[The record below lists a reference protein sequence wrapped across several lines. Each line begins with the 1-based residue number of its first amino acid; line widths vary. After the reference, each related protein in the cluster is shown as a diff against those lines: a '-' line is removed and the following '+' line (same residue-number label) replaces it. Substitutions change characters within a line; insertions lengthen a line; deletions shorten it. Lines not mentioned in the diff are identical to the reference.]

1 MSLRRTVEL
10 LPEIFRTDTNRKFL
24 SATLDQ
30 LTQEPNLVRTQGY
43 VGRRAGPGVDSNN
56 NYVTEP
62 NATRNNY
69 QLDPGVVFLRPDT
82 SQAQDVITYPGLL
95 DALKLQGAA
104 VAQSDRLM
112 QSEYYAWDSFCDLD
126 KFTNYSQYYW
136 LENGPDS
143 VDVFGTD
150 VALTDDFVITRN
162 ESYVFSETAGQNPA
176 ISLVRGGNYT
186 FELAQPGHA
195 FWIQTAPGVAGTV
208 PSSPNISSRAV
219 AGVANNGTDVGS
231 VVFNVPLKSD
241 QDFFYSMPSVGTVDL
256 ITDLKFNQLNNVYVD
271 DFLRQN
277 PAGIDGI
284 TQLNDRTV
292 VFVNTIADAQSG
304 GWQITSQFDPL
315 QRNNAFNSQ
324 LGSFDSTTYD
334 QTDNIVDVATRYS
347 VWQIRYVLD
356 DSGNAYITLQSVRS
370 VPELTKFSI
379 NFGTEYSSTQWY
391 KTASGLFEQMPLL
404 TAVLDTLW
412 YQDSSNPE
420 IFGRLLLVDPSDAT
434 AINIDDIVGA
444 ADYVSPNGVAFSNGL
459 KIQFRGLVQPA
470 SYQNREFYVEG
481 VGSGPGLLNRV
492 GFVDGEAYFGPSHA
506 HLGVRMTGAVHRS
519 DFHQFIYDTVEES
532 LLNMGQGGPA
542 GSPLPAAGVPAN
554 LRSNGIKLIPVDDM
568 IVPELADLSAPD
580 YITINRASKSRSAWS
595 RSNRWTH
602 VDVIRATAAYNN
614 QVVLV
619 DNKLRGKRPIL
630 EFRSNINL
638 YNSGTQAKQPVNVV
652 DFSTTDAFSNIAGSA
667 GYSTDGYRF
676 VNGTRVVFAADTDPL
691 VRNQIWQ
698 VELIDT
704 ADTGNL
710 VISLTPA
717 DNSQALPGQSV
728 VCISGTV
735 QTGKTF
741 WFDGVQWQQAQEK
754 TRVNQPPLFDVYDSN
769 GNSFGNNTIYPSTT
783 FAGSRLFGYS
793 DGAGTRGDNV
803 LGFPLRYLNINNVGD
818 ILFENYFYT
827 DTFLY
832 VQDRIGQTQN
842 ISTGFAR
849 EYVDRVSFADLI
861 GWQTAAATDVSR
873 QVFVLDYAPTLTL
886 DVAIDLDAAM
896 NPLQLYVQGTFVD
909 SDNYVFAVIG
919 NTTEINLLVQYP
931 ADTKIEAQVISRQ
944 VSASAYYQVP
954 LNLENNPLNQDS
966 TSFTLG
972 TIRTHYESIGQNLRS
987 IVGPIV
993 GANNTRDLGN
1003 INAFGSVIVQHSAPV
1018 TLTGT
1023 VLRQQQFEFF
1033 KSLQFNGQEYS
1044 KYKHRLLSQ
1053 SAEGNY
1059 VNLTPTQVL
1068 DDILLDLSLGRS
1080 EISPFYW
1087 SDMLPF
1093 GNTYIENNY
1102 TYGFT
1107 STPVFDTVQTYDF
1120 GRSNFLGLLV
1130 YVNGRLLTM
1139 NTEYTVAADT
1149 PTLEILTTLAV
1160 GDRISVREYETTYGN
1175 FVPNTPT
1182 KMGLYPAF
1190 KPELYLDTSYVQ
1202 PRMVVRGHDGSVTVA
1217 FGDFRDQVLLEF
1229 ETRIYNNLKIQSA
1242 APLDAADVVPGQFR
1256 NTQYSPVE
1264 INNILS
1270 TDFLTWVGHN
1280 KLDYNTQVFDSND
1293 PFTYNYSQSAS
1304 RVSGQPSV
1312 GAWRGIYNYLYDTI
1326 YPDTRPWEMLGFSQE
1341 PAWWQREYGA
1351 APYTSGNLVL
1361 WDDLASGTIRDPA
1374 NPRVVAKYARPGLLT
1389 VLPVDS
1395 EGNLLSPLDSAIGN
1409 YDASSFRRSWRFGDQ
1424 GPAENAWR
1432 TSSAWPFAVMRL
1444 LALTK
1449 PAEFFSVFVDRD
1461 RYGYNQN
1468 IQQYLWDGRYRLNA
1482 TDIAPLY
1489 GNAVSRASYLNWI
1502 IDYNRQL
1509 GINSTDNLTQVLNN
1523 IDVRLCWRA
1532 AGFTDKSY
1540 LKIFT
1545 ERSSPDNTNASE
1557 ILPDESYQVLLYKNQ
1572 PFERV
1577 TYSSVVVQRTAD
1589 GWSVLGYDQQRPYF
1603 EVLQSRPAAGTQLLT
1618 SGSTQVRVATEFT
1631 STVRQVPYGFVYTT
1645 VGAVSDFLVSYG
1657 AQLQQQG
1664 LIFEN
1669 RENGYVLDWS
1679 QMAQEFLAW
1688 TQQGWSTGSLINLN
1702 PAATGISVEREQ
1714 AVVDNIYAAG
1724 PENIILNQNRQ
1735 PLGSTDLLIDRLDNV
1750 FRVRSV
1756 NDSTINYVNL
1766 QFTSYEHAVVLDN
1779 RSIFSDLIY
1788 QPVTGARQSRVL
1800 VSGWRTGNW
1809 TGILNAPGFVLNQD
1823 NIAEWSSARR
1833 YAKGEIVLFKNEFWT
1848 ASTVIQPGANFEYN
1862 SWIKSDYDQIQ
1873 KGLLPNAASQSAELV
1888 QAYSINSVNLEQE
1901 VDLFSYGLIGFRP
1914 RDYMQSLNLDDVSQV
1929 NLYQNFL
1936 KTKGTLKSAQLFAAA
1951 DLGKEIAEY
1960 SITEYWAVLRSQ
1972 YGATGNR
1979 NYIELLLDQAT
1990 LLSDPSLVQ
1999 IVLPQQASAADQ
2011 TVLLQD
2017 VWKSS
2022 INLTSTN
2029 ILPTTTVPVTD
2040 VGLPSAGYVNL
2051 DDVDITAFDLDSFD
2065 AADNLVSSVG
2075 VATTVWIANTN
2086 AQDWNVYSARKT
2098 PGKIITVADNL
2109 NNRAQVVFDQAHQL
2123 AVGDILIIKF
2133 FDAAVDGIYRVKAVP
2148 GLTSL
2153 LIDFQFAGQQT
2164 AINSNGVGF
2173 TLKTTR
2179 VAQAA
2184 DIVNLPYAKQLT
2196 PGIKIWV
2203 DDNGQGQW
2211 QVLQKTDPFSIAR
2224 PLSPTL
2230 PTTSAQYGA
2239 SVAQGLSNLSALVGA
2254 PGYNLESAATA
2265 PGAVYTY
2272 VKTQQDVY
2280 EQNSIMQLGTSGT
2293 AGYGNA
2299 IAVGNQDWAVIGASE
2314 SSSGRGYAVVIFRS
2328 PGSNVFEQWQ
2338 LLAIAPDDAVTSA
2351 DKFGFSVVMSQ
2362 NERWLYVGAPGGNS
2376 VYAYARVDVETQTV
2390 QYVGNGVDNQFN
2402 IDSHIVFDTTDQLVV
2417 SLNGE
2422 FQTAGVDYSIVGANI
2437 AFATA
2442 PISGSLLTISRRVAE
2457 SFEGDGSTVLFS
2469 VDGLYAATETA
2480 AVSVYADG
2488 VLQRP
2493 EIDYTVS
2500 GPDLTFTTAPADKV
2514 RVSVRTGT
2522 YWKLVNQITSPA
2534 GNDAV
2539 NFGHSIVTTTDGRKL
2554 IVADPGSRNVD
2565 LAQATVGQVYVY
2577 DRAVQNFQVVN
2588 SDITTYTT
2596 IENAV
2601 LPVAV
2606 SLNKEFLVNAAG
2618 SIAGTYTV
2626 SGNTVVLDRPLA
2638 VGDVVTVDVNQFKLE
2653 QVVESAVPS
2662 NNNLFGNQTVQC
2674 VNDCSLYVSSPF
2686 ADVED
2691 RVESGK
2697 VEFFINQARVYGV
2710 IVGSTIDPTLSPGD
2724 TIRINNFYVE
2734 HTAPV
2739 DGRTAIEQL
2748 VHNINQ
2754 SGVPNAVAT
2763 VNAGRLMLSVKNT
2776 QSAVPL
2782 EKLQISAG
2790 TGTLFAD
2797 LGLAVYAHQQTITAP
2812 ETQDFA
2818 HFGQSLF
2825 ISDNTVTL
2833 LVGAPDAAAR
2843 RFISFDRGTTIFDA
2857 DSTIYTD
2864 TVQQSGVV
2872 YSYDYLPS
2880 AVESVTNPGQ
2890 YVFGQQIISDDPTT
2904 GDKFGSSVDY
2914 TTGTLLIGSPACT
2927 VDTLPDA
2934 GCVLS
2939 LRNVNQIPAW
2949 QQTRL
2954 QQPAVNSEL
2963 LNTVF
2968 LYNRGN
2974 NVPSRY
2980 LDYFNPLQGRL
2991 LGAVAQNID
3000 YIGSVD
3006 PAAYNF
3012 GTVNNYGSAW
3022 RQQHVGEIWW
3032 NTSRVRFLDTAQNDI
3047 VYASRRWGQLFP
3059 GSQVEMYQ
3067 WVISAVPPAEYA
3079 GPGRPL
3085 SLNSFVVSSALN
3097 EQGIFSTEYFFWVSG
3112 IDTVSAAAKKTLSVE
3127 TLIRYIE
3134 NPRASGI
3141 SYIAPIDS
3149 STIAIYNSLEYITSQ
3164 DTVLHIEYDQ
3174 LLNDSAV
3181 HSEYQLVAENRA
3193 DGFLSNDLY
3202 QKLQDS
3208 LCGINN
3214 TGGLVPDIFL
3224 SASEKFGV
3232 EFRPRQSMFVNRFAA
3247 LENYLSRANSVLK
3260 QFPIAETK
3268 KFNLLNSSEPEPS
3281 SFSSAWDMRVASH
3294 EELTFQNLAE
3304 VSIGYRYLVA
3314 SDVNYQGLWT
3324 IYQVSA
3330 GTAPG
3335 TRQVLLSRVQ
3345 NYDTSLYWAFV
3356 DWYRPGFNPSTRISL
3371 EVPVF
3376 SSLVALDVAEG
3387 TTVKVSANSQ
3397 GQWELYQ
3404 LTNSEWQ
3411 RVGLQGGTIEFLS
3424 RLWNYAAG
3432 RYGFDVEV
3440 FDAQFFD
3447 QEPVVETRKII
3458 QAINQELLID
3468 DLAIERNRLLIL
3480 MFNYILSEQS
3490 APEWL
3495 TKTSLIDV
3503 DHTVRQLIP
3512 YQSYRRDNQEFVA
3525 DYINEVKPYH
3535 TQIREFNLIYKGQDT
3550 YLGSTSDF
3558 DLPAFW
3564 DNEQG
3569 IFVSPVLDPTGTLST
3584 TSSLPSTA
3592 AVWQDFPWNQWFE
3605 NYLLSI
3611 ESVLIVNGGIDYTV
3625 PPQVVVTGAAVRA
3638 AQMIARVN
3646 SQGQVSA
3653 IEIVDPG
3660 QGYASTAAITLTGG
3674 NGTGAQAVAVM
3685 GNQVVRSMS
3694 TTIKYDRYQYTTA
3707 VTPWQSGQE
3716 YVSGTLV
3723 RHADRVWSANAAIE
3737 NIEFDPDQWT
3747 VVAAGDLSGVDRTMG
3762 YYVPRVNE
3770 PGLDLAL
3777 LISGIDYP
3785 GVQVAAPSFNF
3796 NPGFDSGAFEDPG
3809 FIVESSQDPLYL
3821 SGVRNVTWSAQSPDF
3836 VPDQEFTP
3844 DQWVADRYTGGAGF
3858 DVASYDNIAFGPE
3871 GRPTYDPAILDA
3883 IYESNFADTFLGTRP
3898 ADINVDGG
3906 EFVDTFSSHAPE
3918 ELIPGAIFD
3927 TLDMRVFTTPGA
3939 DWSGDGHGFPS
3950 ATRKFVYGS
3959 QTSLEFGS
3967 LLDYPATVQVWNQTR
3982 RVQLIPGQGYNINW
3996 ATLTIQVVDAT
4007 GANTND
4013 IIVVTSRGV
4022 GGGNQ
4027 LFKQS
4032 YNGAEIGKSVF
4043 MPMTFSL
4050 ITQTVVFV
4058 NGVLVE
4064 NYGIFSENAGTL
4076 LQFDR
4081 TLGADDFAT
4090 IVLVSDSPIIIPT
4103 IERFDS
4109 VPFDSAIETAGAG
4122 SFDFTGLAA
4131 TGEILALGWSSPVTE
4146 YFVAGNSLTY
4156 QLSNSMAGTNP
4167 ANIVVERNGVRARP
4181 AEGAEYT
4188 GNGSTVEFSL
4198 PTRGG
4203 YNQEDIIDTEVAV
4216 YVNNTALVLNTD
4228 YTVSAV
4234 DSSSDRS
4241 VVLVQAPAV
4250 NASVLISV
4258 STAAQYTV
4266 SGNILTWN
4274 AVGSL
4279 IPVNGD
4285 IVSVTT
4291 WNDTSEQGI
4300 VTKVFQGST
4309 AQGVVVTQGYSE
4321 TVFDAGGLSG
4331 QPGSFDYSAGSVIAT
4346 NRFDLGRTVVR
4357 TDRLLVTLDGNYL
4370 FKNVGYT
4377 VEGTALII
4385 SGAVINPS
4393 QVLAV
4398 TVFTDSTVPDAI
4410 AFRIFQ
4416 DMRGLQLNY
4425 RITESTTTALTQSLA
4440 ATADTIHVADAA
4452 RLSQPDLTKGIFGF
4466 VTVGNERISYR
4477 ERSLENNTVSGLR
4490 RGTAGTGAATHA
4502 AGTAVYDIGIVN
4514 LLPAEYQNSVAQ
4526 EDFLGNGSTTQF
4538 NTQIRLDSD
4547 DSTELVHA
4555 IEVYV
4560 AGIRQLPGSYTVDSA
4575 DPVVVTFAVAPP
4587 AGYQVS
4593 IVVRQSIGWYAPG
4606 TGIALQDQSTPA
4618 ARFIQ
4623 GTGGGSGA
4631 IVGSTSSSTGSS
4643 IGSGY

>member
-1 MSLRRTVEL
+1 MSLRRTVDL

-24 SATLDQ
+24 NATLDQ

-43 VGRRAGPGVDSNN
+43 VGRKVGPGVDSNN
-56 NYVTEP
+56 NYVVEP
-62 NATRNNY
+62 SAVRTNY
-69 QLDPGVVFLRPDT
+69 QLDPSVVFLKPDT

-104 VAQSDRLM
+104 VGQSDRLM
-112 QSEYYAWDSFCDLD
+112 QSEYYAWDPFCDLD

-143 VDVFGTD
+143 VDVFGTEI
-150 VALTDDFVITRN
+150 ALTDDFEITRTD
-162 ESYVFSETAGQNPA
+162 SYVFSEIAGQNPV
-176 ISLVRGGNYT
+176 ITLVRGGNYT

-208 PSSPNISSRAV
+208 PATPNISSRAV
-219 AGVANNGTDVGS
+219 LGVDNNGADVGS

-241 QDFFYSMPSVGTVDL
+241 QDFFYSMPSIGTVDL
-256 ITDLKFNQLNNVYVD
+256 ITDLKFTQLNNVYVD

-277 PAGIDGI
+277 PTGLDGI
-284 TQLNDRTV
+284 TQLDGRTV

-315 QRNNAFNSQ
+315 PRDNAFNGQ
-324 LGSFDSTTYD
+324 LGSFDSTAYD
-334 QTDNIVDVATRYS
+334 QTDNINDVATRYS
-347 VWQIRYVLD
+347 VWQIRYVFD
-356 DSGNAYITLQSVRS
+356 DGGNAYITLQSVQS
-370 VPELTKFSI
+370 VSELTKFLI
-379 NFGTEYSSTQWY
+379 NFGTQYSGTQWY
-391 KTASGLFEQMPLL
+391 KNASGLFEQIPLL

-420 IFGRLLLVDPSDAT
+420 IFGRILLVDPSDAT
-434 AINIDDIVGA
+434 AINVDNIVGA
-444 ADYVSPNGVAFSNGL
+444 TSYVSPNGVAFTNGL

-481 VGSGPGLLNRV
+481 VGSGPGLPSRV
-492 GFVDGEAYFGPSHA
+492 GFVDGEAYFGPSHV
-506 HLGVRMTGAVHRS
+506 HLGVRMTGAVHR
-519 DFHQFIYDTVEES
+519 DEFHQFIYDTVEES
-532 LLNMGQGGPA
+532 LLHIGQGGPA
-542 GSPLPAAGVPAN
+542 GSPLPAAGVSAN
-554 LRSNGIKLIPVDDM
+554 LLGNGIKLIPVDDM
-568 IVPELADLSAPD
+568 IVPEQADLSTPD
-580 YITINRASKSRSAWS
+580 YITINRASKNRSAWS
-595 RSNRWTH
+595 RSNRWFH
-602 VDVIRATAAYNN
+602 IDVIGATAVYNN
-614 QVVLV
+614 QPVLI
-619 DNKLRGKRPIL
+619 DNNLRGKRPIL

-638 YNSGTQAKQPVNVV
+638 YNSGTQSKPPVDVV
-652 DFSTTDAFSNIAGSA
+652 DFSATDAFSNIAGSA
-667 GYSTDGYRF
+667 GYAIDGYRF
-676 VNGTRVVFAADTDPL
+676 INGTRVVFAGDTDPL

-698 VELIDT
+698 VSLIDPT
-704 ADTGNL
+704 DTGNF
-710 VISLTPA
+710 VINLTPA
-717 DNSQALPGQSV
+717 DNSQVLPGQTV
-728 VCISGTV
+728 VCVSGTV
-735 QTGKTF
+735 QAGKTF
-741 WFDGVQWQQAQEK
+741 WFDGVQWQLAQEK
-754 TRVNQPPLFDVYDSN
+754 TRVNQPPLFDVYDIN
-769 GNSFGNNTIYPSTT
+769 GNSFGNNSIYPSTT
-783 FAGSRLFGYS
+783 FAGSRLFGYA
-793 DGAGTRGDNV
+793 DGVGTRGDAV

-832 VQDRIGQTQN
+832 VQDRVGQTQN

-849 EYVDRVSFADLI
+849 EYVDRVSFSELI
-861 GWQTAAATDVSR
+861 GWQTAVATNVSR
-873 QVFVLDYAPTLTL
+873 QVFVLDYSPTLTL
-886 DVAIDLDAAM
+886 DVAIDLESQL
-896 NPLQLYVQGTFVD
+896 NPLQLYVQGTFVE
-909 SDNYVFAVIG
+909 SNNYVFAVVG
-919 NTTEINLLVQYP
+919 NTTEINLLEQYP
-931 ADTKIEAQVISRQ
+931 ADTKIEVQVISRQ
-944 VSASAYYQVP
+944 ASSSAYYQVP

-972 TIRTHYESIGQNLRS
+972 TIRNHYNSIGQNLRS
-987 IVGPIV
+987 IVGPVV

-1003 INAFGSVIVQHSAPV
+1003 INLYGSMIVQHSSPV
-1018 TLTGT
+1018 TLTGV

-1033 KSLQFNGQEYS
+1033 KSLQFNSQEYN
-1044 KYKHRLLSQ
+1044 KYKQQLLSRA
-1053 SAEGNY
+1053 AEGNY

-1068 DDILLDLSLGRS
+1068 DDVLLDLSLGRS

-1093 GNTYIENNY
+1093 GSTYTENNY

-1107 STPVFDTVQTYDF
+1107 STPVFDTVQTYNF
-1120 GRSNFLGLLV
+1120 SQSNFLALSV
-1130 YVNGRLLTM
+1130 YLNGRLLTK
-1139 NTEYTVAADT
+1139 NTEYTVAVDS
-1149 PTLEILTTLAV
+1149 PTLEILVPLAV

-1190 KPELYLDTSYVQ
+1190 EPELYLDTTYVD
-1202 PRMVVRGHDGSVTVA
+1202 PRMAVRGHDGSVTVA

-1229 ETRIYNNLKIQSA
+1229 ETRIYNNLKIQSPV
-1242 APLDAADVVPGQFR
+1242 PLDAADVVPGQFR
-1256 NTQYSPVE
+1256 STQYSQTE

-1270 TDFLTWVGHN
+1270 TDFLTWIGHN
-1280 KLDYNTQVFDSND
+1280 KLDYNTQVFDSNN
-1293 PFTYNYSQSAS
+1293 PFTYNYSQSAN

-1326 YPDTRPWEMLGFSQE
+1326 YPNTRPWEMLGFSE
-1341 PAWWQREYGA
+1341 KPTWWETQYGP
-1351 APYTSGNLVL
+1351 APYTSGNRVL
-1361 WDDLASGTIRDPA
+1361 WDDLASGTIQDPA
-1374 NPRVVAKYARPGLLT
+1374 NPRVVPKYARPELLT

-1449 PAEFFSVFVDRD
+1449 PAEFFSVCVDRD
-1461 RYGYNQN
+1461 RYRYNLN

-1489 GNAVSRASYLNWI
+1489 GNAVSSASYLNWI

-1509 GINSTDNLTQVLNN
+1509 GINSTDNLTDVLRN
-1523 IDVRLCWRA
+1523 IDVRLCWRT

-1540 LKIFT
+1540 LKIIT
-1545 ERSSPDNTNASE
+1545 ERSSPDNTNVSE

-1577 TYSSVVVQRTAD
+1577 TYSSVIVQRTAD
-1589 GWSVLGYDQQRPYF
+1589 GWAVLGYDQQRPYF
-1603 EVLQSRPAAGTQLLT
+1603 EVLQSRPAAGTQLVN
-1618 SGSTQVRVATEFT
+1618 SGSAQVRVATEFT

-1645 VGAVSDFLVSYG
+1645 AGAVSDFLVSYG

-1669 RENGYVLDWS
+1669 RENGYVLDWY
-1679 QMAQEFLAW
+1679 QMVQEFLSW
-1688 TQQGWSTGSLINLN
+1688 SQQGWSIGSLINLN

-1735 PLGSTDLLIDRLDNV
+1735 AMGSTDLLIDRLDNL
-1750 FRVRSV
+1750 FRVRSLTG
-1756 NDSTINYVNL
+1756 STINYVNL
-1766 QFTSYEHAVVLDN
+1766 QFTSYEHAIVLDN
-1779 RSIFSDLIY
+1779 RSIFADLIY
-1788 QPVTGARQSRVL
+1788 QPETGARQSRVL
-1800 VSGWRTGNW
+1800 VSGWLTGDW
-1809 TGILNAPGFVLNQD
+1809 TGILNSPGFVLNQD
-1823 NIAEWSSARR
+1823 NIVEWSSARK
-1833 YAKGEIVLFKNEFWT
+1833 YAKGEIVLFKNEYWT
-1848 ASTVIQPGANFEYN
+1848 ASTSIQPSAEFDYN

-1873 KGLLPNAASQSAELV
+1873 KGLLPNAASQSTELA

-1960 SITEYWAVLRSQ
+1960 NITEYWAVLRSQ

-1979 NYIELLLDQAT
+1979 NYIELLLDQSM

-1999 IVLPQQASAADQ
+1999 IVLPQQSSSADQ
-2011 TVLLQD
+2011 TVVLQD

-2022 INLTSTN
+2022 TNLTSTD
-2029 ILPTTTVPVTD
+2029 ILPTTNVPVTD

-2065 AADNLVSSVG
+2065 ADNNLGSSVG
-2075 VATTVWIANTN
+2075 IGTTVWIANTN

-2098 PGKIITVADNL
+2098 PGTIITVTDNL
-2109 NNRAQVVFDQAHQL
+2109 NSRARVIFDQAHQL
-2123 AVGDILIIKF
+2123 TVGDIFIVKF
-2133 FDAAVDGIYRVKAVP
+2133 FDATVDGIYRVKSVP
-2148 GLTSL
+2148 DLTSL
-2153 LIDFQFAGQQT
+2153 LIDYQFDGQQT
-2164 AINSNGVGF
+2164 TINGTGVGF

-2211 QVLQKTDPFSIAR
+2211 QVLEKTDPFSIAR
-2224 PLSPTL
+2224 SLSPTL
-2230 PTTSAQYGA
+2230 PTANAQYGT
-2239 SVAQGLSNLSALVGA
+2239 SVAQGLSNLSALIGA
-2254 PGYNLESAATA
+2254 PGYNPDSAAAA

-2280 EQNSIMQLGTSGT
+2280 EQNSIMELGTIGT

-2299 IAVGNQDWAVIGASE
+2299 VAIGDQDWAVIGASE
-2314 SSSGRGYAVVIFRS
+2314 SSSGRGYVVVIYRD

-2338 LLAIAPDDAVTSA
+2338 LLAIAPGDAVTSV
-2351 DKFGFSVVMSQ
+2351 DKFGSSVVMSQ

-2402 IDSHIVFDTTDQLVV
+2402 IDSHIVVDTTDQLIVA
-2417 SLNGE
+2417 LNGE
-2422 FQTAGVDYSIVGANI
+2422 LQTFGVDYSIVGGNI
-2437 AFATA
+2437 LFATP

-2469 VDGLYAATETA
+2469 VARLYSATETA
-2480 AVSVYADG
+2480 AVSVYIDG

-2493 EIDYTVS
+2493 EIDYAVS
-2500 GPDLTFTTAPADKV
+2500 STQLTFTTAPQLDA
-2514 RVSVRTGT
+2514 RIRIRTGT
-2522 YWKLVNQITSPA
+2522 YWKLVSQIASPA
-2534 GNDAV
+2534 GIDAE
-2539 NFGHSIVTTTDGRKL
+2539 NFGHSIGTTTDGRKL
-2554 IVADPGSRNVD
+2554 IVADPGFD
-2565 LAQATVGQVYVY
+2565 LSSELSAAGRVYVY
-2577 DRAVQNFQVVN
+2577 DRVVQNFQVVD
-2588 SDITTYTT
+2588 SDTTTYTT
-2596 IENAV
+2596 TENAV
-2601 LPVAV
+2601 LPTTVA
-2606 SLNKEFLVNAAG
+2606 LNKEFLVNAAG
-2618 SIAGTYTV
+2618 SVAGAYTV
-2626 SGNTVVLDRPLA
+2626 SGNTVVLSQPLS

-2653 QVVESAVPS
+2653 QVVESSVPGNS
-2662 NNNLFGNQTVQC
+2662 DRFGNQTVQC

-2686 ADVED
+2686 ADADD

-2697 VEFFINQARVYGV
+2697 VEYFINQARVYGV
-2710 IVGSTIDPTLSPGD
+2710 IVGSAVDPTLSPGD

-2734 HTAPV
+2734 YTAPS

-2748 VHNINQ
+2748 VYNINQ
-2754 SGVPNAVAT
+2754 ARVPNAVAT
-2763 VNAGRLMLSVKNT
+2763 VNAGRLVLSVKNT

-2782 EKLQISAG
+2782 EKLQVSAG
-2790 TGTLFAD
+2790 TGTLFVD
-2797 LGLAVYAHQQTITAP
+2797 LGMAVYAHQQTITAP
-2812 ETQDFA
+2812 VAQDFA

-2843 RFISFDRGTTIFDA
+2843 RFISFDRSTTVFDA
-2857 DSTIYTD
+2857 GSTIYTD

-2872 YSYDYLPS
+2872 YSYDYLSS
-2880 AVESVTNPGQ
+2880 AAESVANPAQ
-2890 YVFGQQIISDDPTT
+2890 FVFGQQIISDNPVT
-2904 GDKFGSSVDY
+2904 GDRFGASVDY
-2914 TTGTLLIGSPACT
+2914 TTGTLLVGSSACK
-2927 VDTLPDA
+2927 VNDLPNS

-2954 QQPAVNSEL
+2954 QQPVVNSEL

-2968 LYNRGN
+2968 LYNRGS
-2974 NVPSRY
+2974 NVPTRY
-2980 LDYFNPLQGRL
+2980 LDYFNPLQGKL

-3032 NTSRVRFLDTAQNDI
+3032 DIGRVRFLDTAQNDI

-3059 GSQVEMYQ
+3059 GSQVNMYQ
-3067 WVISAVPPAEYA
+3067 WVSSTVPPAEYA
-3079 GPGRPL
+3079 GPGQPL
-3085 SLNSFVVSSALN
+3085 SLNRFVVSSALN

-3112 IDTVSAAAKKTLSVE
+3112 IDTVNSAAKKTLSAE

-3141 SYIAPIDS
+3141 SYIAPINS

-3208 LCGINN
+3208 LCGVNN
-3214 TGGLVPDIFL
+3214 TGSLVPDLFL

-3232 EFRPRQSMFVNRFAA
+3232 EFRPRQSMFVDRFAA
-3247 LENYLSRANSVLK
+3247 LENYLGRANSVLK
-3260 QFPIAETK
+3260 QFPIAETR
-3268 KFNLLNSSEPEPS
+3268 KFNLLNSAEPEPS
-3281 SFSSAWDMRVASH
+3281 TFSSAWNKRVASY
-3294 EELTFQNLAE
+3294 EELTFQNLLE
-3304 VSIGYRYLVA
+3304 VPIGYRYLVA
-3314 SDVNYQGLWT
+3314 SDVNYQGRWT
-3324 IYQVSA
+3324 IYQVSS
-3330 GTAPG
+3330 GSTPG
-3335 TRQVLLSRVQ
+3335 VKQLLLSRVQ
-3345 NYDTSLYWAFV
+3345 NYDTSLYWTFA
-3356 DWYRPGFNPSTRISL
+3356 DWYRPGYNSSTRISL

-3376 SSLVALDVAEG
+3376 SGLAALNVVEG
-3387 TTVKVSANSQ
+3387 TTVKVTANAQ
-3397 GQWELYQ
+3397 GRWEIYQ
-3404 LTNSEWQ
+3404 LISSEWQ
-3411 RVGLQGGTIEFLS
+3411 RVALQSGTIEFLP

-3447 QEPVVETRKII
+3447 QEPVIETRKII

-3480 MFNYILSEQS
+3480 MFNYILSEQQ

-3503 DHTVRQLIP
+3503 DHTIRQLIP
-3512 YQSYRRDNQEFVA
+3512 YQSYRRDNQEFVS

-3550 YLGSTSDF
+3550 YQGSTSDF

-3564 DNEQG
+3564 DNQQG
-3569 IFVSPVLDPTGTLST
+3569 IFVSPVLDNTGTLST
-3584 TSSLPSTA
+3584 NSSLPSTA
-3592 AVWQDFPWNQWFE
+3592 DIWQDFPWNQWFE

-3611 ESVLIVNGGIDYTV
+3611 ESALIVNGGANYTV
-3625 PPQVVVTGAAVRA
+3625 PPQVVVTGAAIRA
-3638 AQMIARVN
+3638 AEMIARVN
-3646 SQGQVSA
+3646 SLGQVSA

-3660 QGYASTAAITLTGG
+3660 QGYSSTATITLTGG

-3694 TTIKYDRYQYTTA
+3694 TTIKYDRYQYETA
-3707 VTPWQSGQE
+3707 VTTWQAGQV
-3716 YVSGTLV
+3716 YAPGALV
-3723 RHADRVWSANAAIE
+3723 RYADRVWSADAAVE
-3737 NIEFDPDQWT
+3737 NTEFDPDQWT
-3747 VVAAGDLSGVDRTMG
+3747 VVPAGDLSGVDRTMG

-3777 LISGIDYP
+3777 LISGINYP
-3785 GVQVAAPSFNF
+3785 GVQVTAPLFNQ
-3796 NPGFDSGAFEDPG
+3796 NTGFDIGNYDINSF
-3809 FIVESSQDPLYL
+3809 
-3821 SGVRNVTWSAQSPDF
+3821 
-3836 VPDQEFTP
+3836 
-3844 DQWVADRYTGGAGF
+3844 
-3858 DVASYDNIAFGPE
+3858 DNIAFGPE
-3871 GRPTYDPAILDA
+3871 GRATYDPAILDA
-3883 IYESNFADTFLGTRP
+3883 IYESQFTDTFLGTRP
-3898 ADINVDGG
+3898 TDINVDGG
-3906 EFVDTFSSHAPE
+3906 SFVDTYSSHAPE
-3918 ELIPGAIFD
+3918 ELVPGAIFD

-3939 DWSGDGHGFPS
+3939 DWAGNGHGFPS
-3950 ATRKFVYGS
+3950 ATEKFVYGS
-3959 QTSLEFGS
+3959 QTSLEFAN
-3967 LLDYPATVQVWNQTR
+3967 LLNYPAVVQVWNQTR
-3982 RVQLIPGQGYNINW
+3982 RAQLIPDRDYIINW
-3996 ATLTIQVVDAT
+3996 TTLTVEITAVT
-4007 GANTND
+4007 GANTGD
-4013 IIVVTSRGV
+4013 VVVVTARGL

-4027 LFKQS
+4027 LYINS
-4032 YNGAEIGKSVF
+4032 YNGAAVTNNVVVPIDF
-4043 MPMTFSL
+4043 DL
-4050 ITQTVVFV
+4050 IEAAVVFV
-4058 NGVLVE
+4058 NGQLVPAV
-4064 NYGIFSENAGTL
+4064 I
-4076 LQFDR
+4076 
-4081 TLGADDFAT
+4081 FAT
-4090 IVLVSDSPIIIPT
+4090 VGIGSTRVQFPASYTVNDYILVTLFGATATDPVLS
-4103 IERFDS
+4103 
-4109 VPFDSAIETAGAG
+4109 
-4122 SFDFTGLAA
+4122 
-4131 TGEILALGWSSPVTE
+4131 WSTPVTE
-4146 YFVAGNSLTY
+4146 YFVADGSLTY
-4156 QLSNSMAGTNP
+4156 QLSNSLSGTNP

-4181 AEGAEYT
+4181 AEGAEYI
-4188 GNGSTVEFSL
+4188 GDGSTVEFAL
-4198 PTRGG
+4198 PFAGG
-4203 YNQEDIIDTEVAV
+4203 YNQDDILDADVAV
-4216 YVNNTALVLNTD
+4216 YVNNIALVLNTD

-4241 VVLVQAPAV
+4241 VVLTQAPA
-4250 NASVLISV
+4250 ADARVLISV

-4266 SGNILTWN
+4266 AGNTLSWN
-4274 AVGSL
+4274 SVGTL
-4279 IPVNGD
+4279 IPVAGD

-4291 WNDTSEQGI
+4291 WNDTSEQNI
-4300 VTKVFQGST
+4300 VTKVFRGPT
-4309 AQGVVVTQGYSE
+4309 AQGIVVTQGYDE
-4321 TVFDAGGLSG
+4321 TVFDAGNLSG
-4331 QPGSFDYSAGSVIAT
+4331 QPGAFDYSAGSVIAT
-4346 NRFDLGRTVVR
+4346 NRFELGRTVVR

-4370 FKNVGYT
+4370 FENIGYT
-4377 VEGTALII
+4377 VDGTVLVL
-4385 SGAVINPS
+4385 SGATITS
-4393 QVLAV
+4393 AQVLAV
-4398 TVFTDSTVPDAI
+4398 TMFTDSTVPGAV

-4425 RITESTTTALTQSLA
+4425 RITDSTTTELAQALT
-4440 ATADTIHVADAA
+4440 ATADTIHVVDAA
-4452 RLSQPDLTKGIFGF
+4452 RLSQPDLAKGIFGF

-4477 ERSLENNTVSGLR
+4477 QRDLNNNTVSGLR
-4490 RGTAGTGAATHA
+4490 RGTAGTGAAEHA

-4514 LLPAEYQNSVAQ
+4514 LLPAEYQNSVSE
-4526 EDFLGNGSTTQF
+4526 EDFLGDGSTVLFT
-4538 NTQIRLDSD
+4538 TDIELDSG
-4547 DSTELVHA
+4547 DSSELTGAV
-4555 IEVYV
+4555 EVYV
-4560 AGIRQLPGSYTVDSA
+4560 AGIRQLSNSYTVDDTA
-4575 DPVVVTFAVAPP
+4575 PVTVTFVVAPP
-4587 AGYQVS
+4587 NGHQVS
-4593 IVVRQSIGWYAPG
+4593 IVVRQSISWYAPG
-4606 TGIALQDQSTPA
+4606 TDTVLQEQSTLA

-4623 GTGGGSGA
+4623 G
-4631 IVGSTSSSTGSS
+4631 I
-4643 IGSGY
+4643 